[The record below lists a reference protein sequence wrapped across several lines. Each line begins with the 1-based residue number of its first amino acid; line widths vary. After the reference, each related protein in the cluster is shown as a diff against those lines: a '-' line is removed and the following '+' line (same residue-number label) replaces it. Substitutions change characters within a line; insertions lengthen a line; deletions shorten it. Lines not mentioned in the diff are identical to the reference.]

1 MTAGNDG
8 TPEND
13 DPFGYLY
20 RSEGGEP
27 QPDPA
32 AMQQPGMPRTSH
44 HQVTRVG
51 ERRPQ
56 PPQQQAPAGYG
67 YPQQQAPA
75 GYGYPQQQQQAPSG
89 GYGYPQQQGHP
100 QQQTQQQGYP
110 QQQYAPDPQQ
120 PPGQPPT
127 GRRSAGGGGAGGRQG
142 GDTPNRKGLLI
153 AAVAIVAAVAIGIAF
168 AMTNGSGSGDK
179 QADKPSSP
187 PVTSAQPTQ
196 TTPSAAPP
204 APFDSKMVDA
214 STLPLA
220 GGAQQST
227 QWPGAAAANGQYVDH
242 MTQVGAGV
250 TWTVTV
256 PKDDT
261 YTFFTYYGNAGA
273 DATLTLTVN
282 GKPRTDPVKLLNYG
296 HYTDWQKAWNNHTYS
311 YVDLKKG
318 SNTLQLSCQP
328 GNQCGVNL
336 DQLRLK
342 EGQVKS

>member
-32 AMQQPGMPRTSH
+32 AMHQPGMPRTSH

-56 PPQQQAPAGYG
+56 PPQQQGQSGYGYPPQQQQQQQQPQSGYG
-67 YPQQQAPA
+67 YPQQQP
-75 GYGYPQQQQQAPSG
+75 
-89 GYGYPQQQGHP
+89 PQQQGYG
-100 QQQTQQQGYP
+100 QQQYGTQQQP
-110 QQQYAPDPQQ
+110 YAQDPQQ
-120 PPGQPPT
+120 GQGQGQPPA
-127 GRRSAGGGGAGGRQG
+127 GRRAGGGTGNGGGYQG
-142 GDTPNRKGLLI
+142 GDAPNRKGLLI
-153 AAVAIVAAVAIGIAF
+153 VAVAIVAAVAIGIAF
-168 AMTNGSGSGDK
+168 AMTRGSGSDDK
-179 QADKPSSP
+179 TANKPTTP
-187 PVTSAQPTQ
+187 PVTSVQPTQ
-196 TTPSAAPP
+196 TTPSAVAPT
-204 APFDSKMVDA
+204 PFDSTMTDA
-214 STLPLA
+214 STLVLA

-227 QWPGAAAANGQYVDH
+227 QWPGAAAADGKYVDH
-242 MTQVGAGV
+242 MAQVGASV

-261 YTFFTYYGNAGA
+261 YTFFTYYGNAGD
-273 DATLTLTVN
+273 DATLTLSVN
-282 GKPRTDPVKLLNYG
+282 GKPRTDPVNLRNYG
-296 HYTDWQKAWNNHTYS
+296 PYTDWQKAWNNHTYS
-311 YVDLKKG
+311 WVDLKEG

-342 EGQVKS
+342 EGKVKN